1 MKNLPEGAGSPISR
15 MPQQQKAGYGQYTSP
30 FPCLVACRF
39 FSLSGRDDFIDATR
53 LLADCVAF
61 RLRKITL
68 GAEVRLASVVIFP
81 ADFTV
86 LGSIVRVSVND
97 NLYSKLHVNQ
107 PCKAT
112 LQSNKTGSEKLNVV
126 ISKRDAQGNL
136 RRLRKRM

>member
-1 MKNLPEGAGSPISR
+1 M
-15 MPQQQKAGYGQYTSP
+15 
-30 FPCLVACRF
+30 
-39 FSLSGRDDFIDATR
+39 DATR